1 MQTGGHILSDFNSA
15 MEDFRQKMITIGSLT
30 QQNLENAIRG
40 LLDRNI
46 ELCNQVIADD
56 EEVDQLEIIIDE
68 EGVLLMSK
76 YRLFAGDLRM
86 VISSMKIT
94 NNLER
99 ISDHAVSIAKRS
111 RKILRNSE
119 LPENRLVEPIYQLAN
134 NMLTKALTAYNDGSK
149 EIALEVIRAD
159 DELDALHKSTHRK
172 LTKCLEGEC
181 SNYKDYLNLVFI
193 CRWLERVGDL
203 SVNIAEDVVFMETA
217 TDIRHGG
224 ELSDEE
230 E

>member
-1 MQTGGHILSDFNSA
+1 
-15 MEDFRQKMITIGSLT
+15 MESFKQKMLTIGSFT
-30 QQNLENAIRG
+30 QQNLENSIRG
-40 LLDRNI
+40 LLERNV

-56 EEVDQLEIIIDE
+56 EEVDQLEVVIDDA
-68 EGVLLMSK
+68 GVKLMSK

-99 ISDHAVSIAKRS
+99 ISDHAVSIAKRG
-111 RKILRNSE
+111 RKVLRNSE
-119 LPENRLVEPIYQLAN
+119 LPENRLVEPLYQLAN
-134 NMLTKALTAYNDGSK
+134 KMLGKALTAYNDGDMNL
-149 EIALEVIRAD
+149 ALEVIRMD
-159 DELDALHKSTHRK
+159 DELDALHKSTNKK

-181 SNYKDYLNLVFI
+181 NNYKDYLNLVFI

-203 SVNIAEDVVFMETA
+203 AVNIGEDVVFMETA

-224 ELSDEE
+224 ELSGEE

>member
-1 MQTGGHILSDFNSA
+1 MQTKGHILSELDNA
-15 MEDFRQKMITIGSLT
+15 LEDLKQKMILIGSLT
-30 QQNLENAIRG
+30 QQNLESSIKG
-40 LLDRNI
+40 LLDRDI
-46 ELCNQVIADD
+46 QLCNKVIADD
-56 EEVDQLEIIIDE
+56 EEVDQLEIMIDDA
-68 EGVLLMSK
+68 GVTLMSK
-76 YRLFAGDLRM
+76 YRLFATDLRL

-111 RKILRNSE
+111 RKVLKNTE
-119 LPENRLVEPIYQLAN
+119 LVETRLVEPVYQLAN
-134 NMLTKALTAYNDGSK
+134 KMLTDSLAAYTRRDMDLAIK
-149 EIALEVIRAD
+149 VIEAD
-159 DELDALHKSTHRK
+159 PELDALHKSTHKK

-181 SNYKDYLNLVFI
+181 TNYKDYLNLVFI

-224 ELSDEE
+224 DMPE
-230 E
+230 